1 MNPTKFAQMMKYL
14 TRVKKEKPDLPDVFP
29 ASKAPIPPV
38 REDVETTEA
47 INAFIRRER
56 QQKAGGGMLVQP
68 SANGSRPGYAKSK
81 NAVIR
86 KPPTPEQEE
95 IARNFYK
102 KSWQQLTADQRK
114 KIRTGHTTG
123 YHIKSQIA
131 EKTKKNILKL
141 LNTKKNGKYVYR
153 NIFLNGS
160 YPSVDQ
166 LPKWITAN
174 QAGTAVHRIAE
185 LLNGRKVENF
195 NFPLKVN
202 KKAAKSIFKKFNSEA
217 YGTPYSN
224 AGKKIKYDLI
234 TDGIGNKYFPDKS
247 TYSSFRQR
255 AIKLL
260 RLNKIDVD
268 VLDLNELTGLSSAA
282 DNASFASS
290 QFVNLMDSELN
301 RVHHA
306 NLVKSYGQY
315 EKRLQNVLKG
325 KKPNFDEATKI
336 VKEWRK
342 WKNDWFNGRLD
353 RDGGLPK
360 KYRTQKLKSI
370 LPDFKLGSDAATKV
384 FSNKRLNEFIEMD
397 FPIVKEI
404 EKAGYAKTFGT
415 KKIMSET
422 PILKEV
428 VQGDKKVIEKLLLQ
442 KIGCPGFKAA
452 DGGRA
457 TFDVGT
463 NCQKKGANLINSG
476 MKNASSAQL
485 KNFAAF
491 ANRAASLGRG
501 VMKFGV
507 IPEALYVAAD
517 SAIRLGMGDNF
528 NEAFLRATEYLRF
541 GDQTKQAEMLEA
553 DRFFGPEIAGI
564 IGRSIDYKNELTK
577 VQSLEDQKANLEN
590 LSGGDKFDYIGDLS
604 QDVKNVDAQLKQAT
618 DNLNNKFKI
627 TDAERIYAER
637 MQEEIDDA
645 RGAGSFFTKVK
656 FKFRDAGQ
664 DLDDIE
670 TLGAPELS
678 QQQLNQRMLPQAPT
692 IYKLKD
698 GKFITKNLS
707 ESSFDEIQDHV
718 RLLKSVG
725 APVDSSK
732 NLLEQRDYLR
742 SMPLSEQEQIFGKE
756 ATYGFSGTMGEP
768 INKPVFQRP
777 QNVIGDM
784 EKEIVGQ
791 TNVVNP
797 FDIDISDI
805 GSGLRGFAAAGGG
818 IAKEAGD
825 RSGPPP
831 ESGPMSQGLL
841 SLKNRVRNL

>member
-1 MNPTKFAQMMKYL
+1 
-14 TRVKKEKPDLPDVFP
+14 
-29 ASKAPIPPV
+29 
-38 REDVETTEA
+38 
-47 INAFIRRER
+47 
-56 QQKAGGGMLVQP
+56 
-68 SANGSRPGYAKSK
+68 
-81 NAVIR
+81 
-86 KPPTPEQEE
+86 
-95 IARNFYK
+95 
-102 KSWQQLTADQRK
+102 
-114 KIRTGHTTG
+114 
-123 YHIKSQIA
+123 
-131 EKTKKNILKL
+131 
-141 LNTKKNGKYVYR
+141 
-153 NIFLNGS
+153 
-160 YPSVDQ
+160 
-166 LPKWITAN
+166 
-174 QAGTAVHRIAE
+174 
-185 LLNGRKVENF
+185 
-195 NFPLKVN
+195 
-202 KKAAKSIFKKFNSEA
+202 
-217 YGTPYSN
+217 
-224 AGKKIKYDLI
+224 
-234 TDGIGNKYFPDKS
+234 
-247 TYSSFRQR
+247 
-255 AIKLL
+255 
-260 RLNKIDVD
+260 
-268 VLDLNELTGLSSAA
+268 
-282 DNASFASS
+282 
-290 QFVNLMDSELN
+290 
-301 RVHHA
+301 
-306 NLVKSYGQY
+306 
-315 EKRLQNVLKG
+315 
-325 KKPNFDEATKI
+325 
-336 VKEWRK
+336 
-342 WKNDWFNGRLD
+342 
-353 RDGGLPK
+353 
-360 KYRTQKLKSI
+360 
-370 LPDFKLGSDAATKV
+370 
-384 FSNKRLNEFIEMD
+384 
-397 FPIVKEI
+397 
-404 EKAGYAKTFGT
+404 
-415 KKIMSET
+415 
-422 PILKEV
+422 
-428 VQGDKKVIEKLLLQ
+428 
-442 KIGCPGFKAA
+442 
-452 DGGRA
+452 
-457 TFDVGT
+457 
-463 NCQKKGANLINSG
+463 
-476 MKNASSAQL
+476 
-485 KNFAAF
+485 
-491 ANRAASLGRG
+491 
-501 VMKFGV
+501 
-507 IPEALYVAAD
+507 
-517 SAIRLGMGDNF
+517 MGDNF
-528 NEAFLRATEYLRF
+528 NEAFLRATEYLRP

-656 FKFRDAGQ
+656 SKFRDAGQ

-831 ESGPMSQGLL
+831 EKGPMSQGLQGL
-841 SLKNRVRNL
+841 MKRVRNL